1 MVIIDDF
8 LQYLENAQ
16 YLENLKVEKRKVLLS
31 RIIERME
38 VKYIGEKR
46 YSAATLVQE
55 YYVLLQYT

>member
-16 YLENLKVEKRKVLLS
+16 YLENLKVEKRRVLLS
-31 RIIERME
+31 GIIERME
-38 VKYIGEKR
+38 FKYIGEKR
-46 YSAATLVQE
+46 YSAVTLVQE

>member
-31 RIIERME
+31 GIIERVE

-46 YSAATLVQE
+46 YRTVTLVQE

>member
-31 RIIERME
+31 GIIERME
-38 VKYIGEKR
+38 VKYIGKKR
-46 YSAATLVQE
+46 YSAVTLVQE
-55 YYVLLQYT
+55 YYFLLQYT

>member
-46 YSAATLVQE
+46 CSAATLVQE

>member
-31 RIIERME
+31 GIIERVE

-46 YSAATLVQE
+46 YRTVALVQE

>member
-31 RIIERME
+31 GIIERME

-46 YSAATLVQE
+46 HSVVTLVQE